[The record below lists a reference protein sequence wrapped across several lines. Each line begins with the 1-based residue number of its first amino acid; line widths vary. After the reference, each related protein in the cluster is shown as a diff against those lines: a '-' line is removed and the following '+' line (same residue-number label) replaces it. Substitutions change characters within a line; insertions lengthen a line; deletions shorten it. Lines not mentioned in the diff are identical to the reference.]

1 MDNQRKIFI
10 ARPHGMCAGVRR
22 ALDTVEAV
30 LKSAP
35 APIYVLHEIV
45 HNNFIV
51 NRLKERGV
59 IFAETLAEVPE
70 GAVLLFSAHGVSAAV
85 EEEARRRSLRTVD
98 ATCPLV
104 KSLQSAASKS
114 FRPGEVLILIG
125 HRGHPEVEGVLGRVP
140 AGGTVHVISGAAE
153 VPGLPELPA
162 GTPVRA
168 LSQTTLNLEAVDEV
182 LAALR
187 NRWPQLESGP
197 GVCYATTNRQKAVRQ
212 LAARCRTILIIG
224 SPRSSNSNRLREIA
238 EQAGARAFLIDGPQE
253 LPPLDPSQDIGVSAG
268 ASAPEELV
276 EATVERLRRLGYGA
290 EEPVEAA
297 VETVAFR
304 LPALPC

>member
-35 APIYVLHEIV
+35 APVYVLHEIV

-212 LAARCRTILIIG
+212 LAARCRTLLIIG
-224 SPRSSNSNRLREIA
+224 SPRSSNSNRPE
-238 EQAGARAFLIDGPQE
+238 RA
-253 LPPLDPSQDIGVSAG
+253 VS
-268 ASAPEELV
+268 
-276 EATVERLRRLGYGA
+276 
-290 EEPVEAA
+290 
-297 VETVAFR
+297 
-304 LPALPC
+304 